1 MQLSLLRM
9 RINIEWNINFFNIS
23 NFSVTFN
30 GRRSAEYL
38 FFLSEET
45 SKFANFGCD
54 LGGKEDHLQCSQGL
68 KKIVKYSAP
77 TPNELQFG

>member
-1 MQLSLLRM
+1 MQ
-9 RINIEWNINFFNIS
+9 INVEWNINFFNIS
-23 NFSVTFN
+23 KFFRLRLTVELISRISV
-30 GRRSAEYL
+30 
-38 FFLSEET
+38 FLSEET

>member
-1 MQLSLLRM
+1 MVESIS
-9 RINIEWNINFFNIS
+9 RI
-23 NFSVTFN
+23 SV
-30 GRRSAEYL
+30 
-38 FFLSEET
+38 FLSEET